1 MADCRSSSDG
11 QHSEGWVW
19 KTNTPPSGN
28 GSAKPVTLTVCKPQ
42 LVIRT
47 RTASSSTNTSPPTS
61 QFARSIPRCATA
73 FWIDSRKLDGV
84 IMSLTFRMPLEAP
97 GGIRTRTWSLGGSC
111 PIRLGYGGVQKDF
124 IPNWIF
130 RIIWS
135 QTLFEEVE
143 TMVPFDEGL
152 LEYEVEAER
161 VEEAVEGPVAKPVAQ
176 PNPRRKR
183 ATKKAIRRPNKK
195 TKTGRGMK
203 IRRPAPRRTTR
214 KARKTR
220 KR

>member
-1 MADCRSSSDG
+1 
-11 QHSEGWVW
+11 
-19 KTNTPPSGN
+19 
-28 GSAKPVTLTVCKPQ
+28 
-42 LVIRT
+42 
-47 RTASSSTNTSPPTS
+47 
-61 QFARSIPRCATA
+61 
-73 FWIDSRKLDGV
+73 
-84 IMSLTFRMPLEAP
+84 
-97 GGIRTRTWSLGGSC
+97 
-111 PIRLGYGGVQKDF
+111 
-124 IPNWIF
+124 
-130 RIIWS
+130 
-135 QTLFEEVE
+135 
-143 TMVPFDEGL
+143 MVPFDEGL

-183 ATKKAIRRPNKK
+183 ATKKANRRPNKK

>member
-1 MADCRSSSDG
+1 MPPAGFEPTHLELRRLLPYPVG
-11 QHSEGWVW
+11 LRGRAEGFYTELDFSYNLV
-19 KTNTPPSGN
+19 TNP
-28 GSAKPVTLTVCKPQ
+28 
-42 LVIRT
+42 
-47 RTASSSTNTSPPTS
+47 
-61 QFARSIPRCATA
+61 
-73 FWIDSRKLDGV
+73 
-84 IMSLTFRMPLEAP
+84 
-97 GGIRTRTWSLGGSC
+97 
-111 PIRLGYGGVQKDF
+111 
-124 IPNWIF
+124 
-130 RIIWS
+130 
-135 QTLFEEVE
+135 FEEVE
-143 TMVPFDEGL
+143 TMVPFDEEL